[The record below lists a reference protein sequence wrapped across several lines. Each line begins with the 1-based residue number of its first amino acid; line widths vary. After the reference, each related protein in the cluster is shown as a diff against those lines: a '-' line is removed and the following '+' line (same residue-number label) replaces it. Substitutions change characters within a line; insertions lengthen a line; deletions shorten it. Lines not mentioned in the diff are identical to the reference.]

1 MSDKVKN
8 AFTAQG
14 TASGTID
21 ALGKELVN
29 SALGAIS
36 PLNKYAKYMTGSRVI
51 LKCNDQLLGFAF
63 AVRYNIST
71 ANTEVQTIDTWVPW
85 ELAPQ
90 TVNVSGTMS
99 LFHVP
104 GKSVDQQLL
113 QANLFSF
120 LMHKYIT
127 IEISDRTTG
136 NVIFK
141 TNKAVITGKSQ
152 TLIAGEISTVELSWK
167 AIGWSDELMPSFPS
181 AKPDNPKDPNDGI
194 SGIAANL
201 RNKLPFNIA

>member
-1 MSDKVKN
+1 MADKVKN
-8 AFTAQG
+8 AFTSQG
-14 TASGTID
+14 TASGAIGAAAT
-21 ALGKELVN
+21 ELVN
-29 SALGAIS
+29 SAFGAIS
-36 PLNKYAKYMTGSRVI
+36 PLNKYAKYMTGSRCVI
-51 LKCNDQLLGFAF
+51 KANDQLLGFAF

-71 ANTEVQTIDTWVPW
+71 SNTEIQTIDTWVPW

-127 IEISDRTTG
+127 LEISDRTTG

-152 TLIAGEISTVELSWK
+152 TLIAGELSTVELSWK
-167 AIGWSDELMPSFPS
+167 AIGWSDELIPSFPTE
-181 AKPDNPKDPNDGI
+181 KQENPKDPNSGLAGI
-194 SGIAANL
+194 TANL
-201 RNKLPFNIA
+201 RGSLPINIA

>member
-1 MSDKVKN
+1 MADKVKN

-29 SALGAIS
+29 SAFGAIS

-63 AVRYNIST
+63 AVKYNIST
-71 ANTEVQTIDTWVPW
+71 SNTEIQTIDSWVPW

-120 LMHKYIT
+120 MMHKYIT

-141 TNKAVITGKSQ
+141 TTKAVITGKSQ
-152 TLIAGEISTVELSWK
+152 TLMAGELSTVELSWK
-167 AIGWSDELMPSFPS
+167 AIGWSDELIPKFPTENGE
-181 AKPDNPKDPNDGI
+181 NPKDPNAGLA
-194 SGIAANL
+194 GIASSAFNAAK
-201 RNKLPFNIA
+201 KLF